1 MDWRTSD
8 VALLVLG
15 FKVGEIF
22 DISNF
27 GCVWIVLSSNLGE
40 MILLWGI
47 GELGEF
53 TGGWGGG
60 GSFGGIVWCDDFGLN
75 LFSDCFNVD
84 PFSP

>member
-53 TGGWGGG
+53 TGGWGNG
-60 GSFGGIVWCDDFGLN
+60 GSFGRIVWAFDFGLN
-75 LFSDCFNVD
+75 LSSDGFEFV
-84 PFSP
+84 P